1 MDEVANINKMCPL
14 STSKSTPCLFHWT
27 RSLLVCY
34 LTLLNLPKIDC
45 NITHNSRVV
54 LENEFSDGK
63 IVSNIIRQIKYILYT
78 KTQNFYEKSSNI
90 FSLSNNYQ
98 VMIDLLQVNVLL
110 R

>member
-1 MDEVANINKMCPL
+1 
-14 STSKSTPCLFHWT
+14 
-27 RSLLVCY
+27 
-34 LTLLNLPKIDC
+34 
-45 NITHNSRVV
+45 VV

-78 KTQNFYEKSSNI
+78 KTQYFYEKSSNI
-90 FSLSNNYQ
+90 FCLSNNYQ